1 MFGLCTRQMVLS
13 TSVARETLQSL
24 PAIISQIDDVNTSRA
39 ILDIANEIARRSA
52 KHSTEFINISVEV
65 SRALRGFKSAEVIE
79 AALALAASFAARA
92 GGIAADAWSS
102 FLAALN
108 ELSPANA
115 TRLLTRTSD
124 FLERGGG

>member
-1 MFGLCTRQMVLS
+1 MGLSVSETRKS
-13 TSVARETLQSL
+13 PQSL

-92 GGIAADAWSS
+92 GGIEIGRASC
-102 FLAALN
+102 
-108 ELSPANA
+108 
-115 TRLLTRTSD
+115 
-124 FLERGGG
+124 RGRGTMT